1 MSYNAHTIEE
11 ATPLGLQVLP
21 APAKATLPASGQANE
36 KAKRAEWRAENRRLA
51 IAAQGGCI
59 ESFEA
64 LVEQFE
70 KPLYRFLLTKTG
82 NHHQAEDLLQD
93 TFLITYRKLYRFN
106 PAYPFSSWI
115 FTIANRLAI
124 SHFRKQKPMQEERDI
139 PTDKTPRCEVLA
151 AEVSETLWK
160 KARHLLSANHYTA
173 LWLFYTEGMTI
184 EQVADA
190 MNRKQSSIK
199 VWLHRARKRLA
210 SHLKPPDIQVGSLPR
225 DTIGWIGSHNKKRQ
239 AYLAAHR
246 SYRLA
251 KRTAV

>member
-82 NHHQAEDLLQD
+82 NHHQAEDLVQD
-93 TFLITYRKLYRFN
+93 TFLITCRKLNRFN

-225 DTIGWIGSHNKKRQ
+225 DTIG
-239 AYLAAHR
+239 
-246 SYRLA
+246 
-251 KRTAV
+251 

>member
-1 MSYNAHTIEE
+1 MSYNAHAIEE

-21 APAKATLPASGQANE
+21 APAKATLPASDHANE
-36 KAKRAEWRAENRRLA
+36 KAKRAECRAENRQLA

-82 NHHQAEDLLQD
+82 NHHQAEDLVQD
-93 TFLITYRKLYRFN
+93 TFLITCRKLNRFN

-139 PTDKTPRCEVLA
+139 PTDKTPLCEVLA
-151 AEVSETLWK
+151 AEVSETLWE
-160 KARHLLSANHYTA
+160 KAQHLLSANHYTA

-184 EQVADA
+184 EQVAEA
-190 MNRKQSSIK
+190 MNRKPSSIK

-210 SHLKPPDIQVGSLPR
+210 SHLKP
-225 DTIGWIGSHNKKRQ
+225 
-239 AYLAAHR
+239 A
-246 SYRLA
+246 
-251 KRTAV
+251 

>member
-1 MSYNAHTIEE
+1 MSYNAPAIEE
-11 ATPLGLQVLP
+11 AAPLDLKVVPDPSKQKQPDSNRADEL
-21 APAKATLPASGQANE
+21 
-36 KAKRAEWRAENRRLA
+36 AKRAEWRAENLRLA
-51 IAAQGGCI
+51 KAAQGGCI
-59 ESFEA
+59 ESFES

-70 KPLYRFLLTKTG
+70 KPLYRFLLAKTG

-124 SHFRKQKPMQEERDI
+124 SHFRKRKPVQEERDF
-139 PTDKTPRCEVLA
+139 PTDKTPRCEAMA
-151 AEVSETLWK
+151 AEASETLWE

-173 LWLFYTEGMTI
+173 LWLFYTEGKTI

-190 MNRKQSSIK
+190 MNRKPNSVK

-210 SHLKPPDIQVGSLPR
+210 SHLKP
-225 DTIGWIGSHNKKRQ
+225 T
-239 AYLAAHR
+239 
-246 SYRLA
+246 
-251 KRTAV
+251 